1 MFGFVERVQQRIQCR
16 TLPGVGCV
24 LMLLAG
30 IAAGQVP
37 NRPLPEPFEASD
49 VIWEIE
55 LGSHQYSIPRIDN
68 GVIFLGIDDK
78 KINHPAAKPTG
89 GGITMCIEQATGKM
103 LWQLA
108 TPRYME
114 GVKAPFHFD
123 QWECGICSR
132 PAIDGKR
139 LYIVGSRGDVLCLDR
154 NGQADGNDGPFR
166 DELAYMQIKP
176 ETGYRLGKQ
185 DGDIIWKY
193 NMVTEIG
200 VIPHDVCGSS
210 PLLVGD
216 YLYACT
222 SNGQDDVHKTIPNP
236 EAPSLIVLDKLTG
249 KLVATD
255 GEKIGRRMFHG
266 HWSSPVAATVDG
278 KTTVLFGGGDGVL
291 YAFEPVAVPASDG
304 KPFVLKKLWQYD
316 CNPADY
322 RTRDGKTIRYS
333 GWQAKSPDGPSEVI
347 STPVVDG
354 FRAYVAIGQSP
365 VHGVGRGMLSCV
377 DVRTGA
383 KIWDSRKVDRTL
395 CDVAISDGLLY
406 IADYSAKLHCFDAET
421 GDWYWSF
428 EMDAGVWGCT
438 PVVANGRVYI
448 CDEKNILWVLQA
460 GKEMKLLSR
469 TRLQSVAIT
478 PVVSDGVFYLPT
490 QKALTAYAIRPG
502 R

>member
-1 MFGFVERVQQRIQCR
+1 MFGFVERMQQQKQSI
-16 TLPGVGCV
+16 TIIGIGLG
-24 LMLLAG
+24 LLLLAG
-30 IAAGQVP
+30 VAAAAEIP
-37 NRPLPEPFEASD
+37 NRALPEPFEAAD
-49 VIWEIE
+49 VLWEIE
-55 LGSHQYSIPRIDN
+55 LGSHQYSIPRVDN

-78 KINHPAAKPTG
+78 KISHPDAKATG

-114 GVKAPFHFD
+114 GVKPPFHFD

-176 ETGYRLGKQ
+176 ETGCRLSKQ
-185 DGDIIWKY
+185 DGDIIWRY
-193 NMVTEIG
+193 NMLTEVG

-216 YLYACT
+216 YVYACT

-278 KTTVLFGGGDGVL
+278 PVWRGRRGSLCVRAGDG
-291 YAFEPVAVPASDG
+291 AGIGRQAVCA
-304 KPFVLKKLWQYD
+304 QE
-316 CNPADY
+316 A
-322 RTRDGKTIRYS
+322 
-333 GWQAKSPDGPSEVI
+333 
-347 STPVVDG
+347 
-354 FRAYVAIGQSP
+354 VAI
-365 VHGVGRGMLSCV
+365 
-377 DVRTGA
+377 
-383 KIWDSRKVDRTL
+383 
-395 CDVAISDGLLY
+395 
-406 IADYSAKLHCFDAET
+406 
-421 GDWYWSF
+421 
-428 EMDAGVWGCT
+428 
-438 PVVANGRVYI
+438 
-448 CDEKNILWVLQA
+448 
-460 GKEMKLLSR
+460 
-469 TRLQSVAIT
+469 RLQSGGL
-478 PVVSDGVFYLPT
+478 SDPRRKDDSVLRLASQEPR
-490 QKALTAYAIRPG
+490 RPQ
-502 R
+502 